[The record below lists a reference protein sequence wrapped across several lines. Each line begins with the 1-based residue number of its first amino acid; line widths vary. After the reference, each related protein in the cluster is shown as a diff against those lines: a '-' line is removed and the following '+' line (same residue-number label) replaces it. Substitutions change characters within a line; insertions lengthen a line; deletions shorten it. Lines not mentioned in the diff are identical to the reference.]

1 MEFPSIQDSYSW
13 VVSVF
18 VTLLGWV
25 AFVGN
30 VFLIWSIFTAK
41 SPKAHTRTIYLLCA
55 QALPDALL
63 GLLLGIFGTYACY
76 LKRFPGVAIPIHKF
90 GRILWRGSVCS
101 LYGMLF
107 EMTGYASMYTFVLI
121 AWDRHNSITKS
132 RAARFS
138 SRRVR
143 NLYFLCWTVSIVFSV
158 LPFSGDG
165 YSLQPPGVTCMSLG
179 GPDFSVALVVGA
191 LIAPVFQTAYFYIHM
206 YFYIKKCTG
215 NVGNSRA
222 AESEKIVAKQ
232 FFVLAV
238 VFGVLYLPV
247 AADFFI
253 VLVSSRERPFSR
265 SFERFQASAWLL
277 AMLNG
282 AVNPLLVISL
292 NKVVKKSVQTRLGRM
307 MTRGVSFLR
316 VDSTLSATERA
327 LVAPV
332 TEHVVTTGHSIRYRC
347 SGGYISQSVHS
358 ISTNL

>member
-1 MEFPSIQDSYSW
+1 
-13 VVSVF
+13 
-18 VTLLGWV
+18 
-25 AFVGN
+25 
-30 VFLIWSIFTAK
+30 
-41 SPKAHTRTIYLLCA
+41 
-55 QALPDALL
+55 
-63 GLLLGIFGTYACY
+63 
-76 LKRFPGVAIPIHKF
+76 
-90 GRILWRGSVCS
+90 
-101 LYGMLF
+101 
-107 EMTGYASMYTFVLI
+107 
-121 AWDRHNSITKS
+121 
-132 RAARFS
+132 
-138 SRRVR
+138 
-143 NLYFLCWTVSIVFSV
+143 
-158 LPFSGDG
+158 
-165 YSLQPPGVTCMSLG
+165 MSLG